1 MVKCCLYL
9 DLWLVLVVSLLAVWF
24 GSGFVVLHLVDL
36 VGCCMISDLF
46 VVMIDLW
53 CKLWFFVVC
62 GIVGLL
68 VCECLVL
75 LFCDKY
81 VRICYG

>member
-1 MVKCCLYL
+1 MVKCWLYL
-9 DLWLVLVVSLLAVWF
+9 DLWLVLVDSLLAVWF

-46 VVMIDLW
+46 VVVSGLW

-68 VCECLVL
+68 VCGCLVL

-81 VRICYG
+81 VGICYG